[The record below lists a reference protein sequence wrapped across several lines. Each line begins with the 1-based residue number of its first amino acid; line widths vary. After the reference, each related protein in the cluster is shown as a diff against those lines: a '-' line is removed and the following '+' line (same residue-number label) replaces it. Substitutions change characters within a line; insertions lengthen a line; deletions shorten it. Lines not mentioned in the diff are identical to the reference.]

1 MQLELENKVVLVTGG
16 SKGIGRAAALGFLA
30 EGAAVLI
37 CARGSEALDET
48 GALAQGVGRGRLI
61 AMQADLTQAEAI
73 KNVVARCL
81 EEFGRIDILVN
92 NAGKRSARSVS

>member
-1 MQLELENKVVLVTGG
+1 MQLELENKVILVTGG

-37 CARGSEALDET
+37 CARGAEALDET
-48 GALAQGVGRGRLI
+48 VALAKSVESGRLI

-73 KNVVARCL
+73 KSVVARCR
-81 EEFGRIDILVN
+81 GRIRTDRHS
-92 NAGKRSARSVS
+92 GE